1 MLAICTAI
9 LVAAFLYFAKS
20 IFAPFAFALFLMAI
34 VWPTQSALQNKLPEF
49 VAVFLTLIA
58 TVLVIV
64 AFGAMVAWA
73 FSVVAEWMIS
83 HAPRFQELYLEWT
96 HWLEEH
102 DILVV
107 GSLSQHLDAAWMVR
121 MLQTVAGHVNRTVG
135 FALLVFVFMML
146 ALLETGDLQQKLT
159 RLGER
164 REFHEL
170 SQAGAEIAAK
180 FRKYMVVRTLMSAL
194 VGVAV
199 WAFALL
205 TGLELPVA
213 WGIIAFALN
222 YIPFI
227 GSFAAIILPG
237 FFAMAQFEFMAIGGD
252 RLPRSDPHTVCHW
265 KLS

>member
-1 MLAICTAI
+1 
-9 LVAAFLYFAKS
+9 
-20 IFAPFAFALFLMAI
+20 
-34 VWPTQSALQNKLPEF
+34 
-49 VAVFLTLIA
+49 
-58 TVLVIV
+58 
-64 AFGAMVAWA
+64 
-73 FSVVAEWMIS
+73 
-83 HAPRFQELYLEWT
+83 
-96 HWLEEH
+96 
-102 DILVV
+102 
-107 GSLSQHLDAAWMVR
+107 
-121 MLQTVAGHVNRTVG
+121 
-135 FALLVFVFMML
+135 MML

-205 TGLELPVA
+205 TGLDLPVA

-237 FFAMAQFEFMAIGGD
+237 SSRWRSSIHGNPWPIVF
-252 RLPRSDPHTVCHW
+252 PRSDHHTVCHW